1 MMYVLSLIIHIHTY
15 IHCMDAWIWNIDMEI
30 KIHANMN
37 VWIYG
42 NIIKYEWMNRM
53 AGTGYAWDAMG

>member
-1 MMYVLSLIIHIHTY
+1 
-15 IHCMDAWIWNIDMEI
+15 MDAWIWNIDMEI